1 MDFDAFRGT
10 PGNFRGAPGAVRG
23 TPGGVRGGAGNSGG
37 GCGEVRGTAG
47 TLRGHSGGGGTQADL
62 RTPQGEDYR
71 RGIGDNGRTSHTPAD
86 P

>member
-10 PGNFRGAPGAVRG
+10 PGNFRGTPGA
-23 TPGGVRGGAGNSGG
+23 
-37 GCGEVRGTAG
+37 
-47 TLRGHSGGGGTQADL
+47 LRGGGTQADL